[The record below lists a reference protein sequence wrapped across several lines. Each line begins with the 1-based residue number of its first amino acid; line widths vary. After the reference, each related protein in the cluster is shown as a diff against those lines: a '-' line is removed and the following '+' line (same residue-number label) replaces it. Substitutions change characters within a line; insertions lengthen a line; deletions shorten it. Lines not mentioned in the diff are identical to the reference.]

1 MTTDQICGFT
11 MMWTIHWKMTSSVCV
26 ENRRERESDEWF
38 IQTCVFHII
47 LDTEWL
53 FFATTFMRRPF
64 FLYIIRG
71 KTNFHDEKEIKR
83 VKANFKRWHTLPYTI
98 PSNVLSISCQQ
109 WRKDCQFFFP
119 LLWHFLWLPI
129 PEFWCKWI

>member
-11 MMWTIHWKMTSSVCV
+11 MMWTFHWKMTSSVCV
-26 ENRRERESDEWF
+26 ENRREREWWVIHTDM
-38 IQTCVFHII
+38 CVPYNIGHRMTFFCDHIY
-47 LDTEWL
+47 
-53 FFATTFMRRPF
+53 ATTL

-119 LLWHFLWLPI
+119 LLWNFLWLPI